1 MNLRKVDLV
10 WKPFSSHPTLKTFNI
25 MVHAKNPRKRRERTR
40 EHLTPEEV
48 TKLLKASKETRHPER
63 DYCLLL
69 LMVRHGLRA
78 SEACQL
84 KLCDI
89 HLTQKNLYVERQNNG
104 ISTTHPLFN
113 GEVKT
118 IRDWLAKRARMI
130 DGRPDPGTLFISQR
144 RTPFSRSMVWHIIK
158 DCAEA
163 AGLAELAVHPHML
176 RHSTG
181 FDMVNRGMDTRGIQ
195 QYLGHANIQHTVKYT
210 ALGPNRF
217 ANLTWS
223 F

>member
-1 MNLRKVDLV
+1 MI
-10 WKPFSSHPTLKTFNI
+10 HP
-25 MVHAKNPRKRRERTR
+25 KNPRKRHERSR

-48 TKLLKASKETRHPER
+48 TGLLKASKETRHPER
-63 DYCLLL
+63 DYCLAL

-84 KLCDI
+84 KLSDI
-89 HLTQKNLYVERQNNG
+89 HLTQKNLYVERQKNG

-130 DGRPDPGTLFISQR
+130 NGHSDPGTLFISER

-158 DCAEA
+158 DCAEV
-163 AGLAELAVHPHML
+163 AGLADLCVHPHML
-176 RHSTG
+176 RHATG
-181 FDMVNRGMDTRGIQ
+181 YDMANRGMETRGIQ
-195 QYLGHANIQHTVKYT
+195 QYLGHTNIQHTVKYT
-210 ALGPNRF
+210 TLSPNRF
-217 ANLTWS
+217 KNVTWS